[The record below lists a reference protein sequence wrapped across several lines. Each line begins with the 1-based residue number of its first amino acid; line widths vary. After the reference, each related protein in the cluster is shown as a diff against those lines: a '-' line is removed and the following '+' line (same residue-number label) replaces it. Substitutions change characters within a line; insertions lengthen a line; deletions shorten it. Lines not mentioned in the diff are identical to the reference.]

1 MTSLRNR
8 SRVLLASI
16 GLVVAG
22 SAAALAQDAK
32 PAADWSKKLTF
43 SSPDG
48 KFTLSLGN
56 RVQARFEHQDFDL
69 GSAADIDRFRARRVK
84 TAMEGVAFGDV
95 KYKIQANWV
104 GTPILEDA
112 YFQYTRHPLAQLWV
126 GRGKAFFGR
135 QELTSSG
142 KQQFV
147 DRSLFSGRFH
157 PGRDH
162 GVALVGEA
170 PSKVFEYQV
179 GVYNGSG
186 IATNNNDND
195 DFMTTARV
203 VWHPMGMI
211 ALEESALDYPAH
223 PKLAVGVSALQN
235 ETGTGTSAQDDSRLA
250 AELAFKYLGLNA
262 VAEYVTEDRETPT
275 SQVDTDGYLVQI
287 GYLFPNKKL
296 EIAGRHAV
304 VSPDTPTDRDQTE
317 NGVAFSWYI
326 SKHDYKLQ
334 ADYRTV
340 EDLAQSVTS
349 ANREYDE
356 ARLQLQLAF

>member
-1 MTSLRNR
+1 MKAVPILELALVDKGRAVRPRFRHRLRQR
-8 SRVLLASI
+8 LIRH
-16 GLVVAG
+16 GFG
-22 SAAALAQDAK
+22 GG
-32 PAADWSKKLTF
+32 PPF
-43 SSPDG
+43 
-48 KFTLSLGN
+48 
-56 RVQARFEHQDFDL
+56 RDL
-69 GSAADIDRFRARRVK
+69 GQRRFRARRVK
-84 TAMEGVAFGDV
+84 TSMEGVVFGDV

-112 YFQYTRHPLAQLWV
+112 YLQYSRNPLAQLWV

-157 PGRDH
+157 PGRDT
-162 GVALVGEA
+162 GVALVGEV
-170 PSKVFEYQV
+170 PSKVLEYQV
-179 GVYNGSG
+179 GIYNGSG
-186 IATNNNDND
+186 IASNSNDND

-211 ALEESALDYPAH
+211 GLEESALDYPSR
-223 PKLAVGVSALQN
+223 PKVAIGLAALQN
-235 ETGTGTSAQDDSRLA
+235 ETGTGATVQDDSRLA

-262 VAEYVTEDRETPT
+262 VAEYVTEDRDTPAG
-275 SQVDTDGYLVQI
+275 QLDTEGYLVQL
-287 GYLFPNKKL
+287 GYLFPNQKFEL
-296 EIAGRHAV
+296 AGRYGL
-304 VSPDTPTDRDQTE
+304 VSPDTPADRDQTE
-317 NGVAFSWYI
+317 TGVAFSWYI

-340 EDLAQSVTS
+340 EDLAQSATS

-356 ARLQLQLAF
+356 ARLQLQIAF

>member
-1 MTSLRNR
+1 MTSLRIA
-8 SRVLLASI
+8 SRMFVALLA
-16 GLVVAG
+16 LVLAG
-22 SAAALAQDAK
+22 PGALAAQDAK

-48 KFTLSLGN
+48 RFTLSLGN
-56 RVQARFEHQDFDL
+56 RVQARYEHQDFDL
-69 GSAADIDRFRARRVK
+69 DSAADIDRFRARRVK
-84 TAMEGVAFGDV
+84 TSMEGVAFGDV

-112 YFQYTRHPLAQLWV
+112 YFQYSRHPMAQLWV

-162 GVALVGEA
+162 GVALVGEL

-186 IATNNNDND
+186 IASNSNDND
-195 DFMTTARV
+195 DFMTTARA
-203 VWHPMGMI
+203 VWHPLGMI
-211 ALEESALDYPAH
+211 ALEESALDYPSA
-223 PKLAVGVSALQN
+223 PKVAIGVSAYRN
-235 ETGTGTSAQDDSRLA
+235 ESGAGTTLQDDTRLA

-262 VAEYVTEDRETPT
+262 VAEYVTEDRETPGG
-275 SQVDTDGYLVQI
+275 QVDTDGYLVQL
-287 GYLFPNKKL
+287 GYLFPNQKL
-296 EIAGRHAV
+296 EVAGRYGL

-317 NGVAFSWYI
+317 TGVALSWYV

-334 ADYRTV
+334 ADFRTV
-340 EDLAQSVTS
+340 EDLAQAATS

-356 ARLQLQLAF
+356 ARLQLQVAF